1 MSAEGIFWQRRSAE
15 LIRRAQYAS
24 ARPVWVTARCTIRPS
39 PAVISLYAVIGV
51 LGGRHGDECL
61 CLIRYAHS
69 LLLRLL
75 RNELCAPDETLTT
88 VRLTVAHAVGVDRE
102 AVIEVCGPAYLAAL
116 QQAAQWATRTGAC
129 RGGGL

>member
-1 MSAEGIFWQRRSAE
+1 M
-15 LIRRAQYAS
+15 
-24 ARPVWVTARCTIRPS
+24 
-39 PAVISLYAVIGV
+39 IGV

-75 RNELCAPDETLTT
+75 RNEPCTPDETLTT
-88 VRLTVAHAVGVDRE
+88 VRLAVAHAVGVDRE

-116 QQAAQWATRTGAC
+116 QIGDPYRGLPGRRALGSGALPKAAQRVA
-129 RGGGL
+129 

>member
-1 MSAEGIFWQRRSAE
+1 
-15 LIRRAQYAS
+15 
-24 ARPVWVTARCTIRPS
+24 
-39 PAVISLYAVIGV
+39 VIGV

-75 RNELCAPDETLTT
+75 RNEPCTPDETLTT
-88 VRLTVAHAVGVDRE
+88 VRLAVAHAVGVDRE

-116 QQAAQWATRTGAC
+116 QQAAQ
-129 RGGGL
+129 

>member
-1 MSAEGIFWQRRSAE
+1 M
-15 LIRRAQYAS
+15 
-24 ARPVWVTARCTIRPS
+24 
-39 PAVISLYAVIGV
+39 IGV

-75 RNELCAPDETLTT
+75 RNEPCTPDETLTT
-88 VRLTVAHAVGVDRE
+88 VRLAVAHAVGVDRE